1 MAKTKAAGSTRLGRD
16 SISKRLGVKVYSGQ
30 PVGPGT
36 VLIRQR
42 GTKYIP
48 GVNVARGGDD
58 TLFAMVSGVVRH
70 RTIKKRRY
78 DGTVRTATKI
88 EVISENHTPRS

>member
-1 MAKTKAAGSTRLGRD
+1 MAKTKATGSTRLGRD

-30 PVGPGT
+30 AVGAGT

-42 GTKYIP
+42 GTKYLP
-48 GVNVARGGDD
+48 GVNVARAGDD

-70 RTIKKRRY
+70 RTVKKRRY
-78 DGTVRTATKI
+78 DGRVRVATRV
-88 EVISENHTPRS
+88 EVATTESTPR